1 MSSENTVLRIKE
13 LRSPPR
19 GIAVLDL
26 DGVITG
32 YARYLDGGVEKG
44 FLPDGNAMGQFVET
58 VASLGAKGVLP
69 LVLTN
74 RPPGQMQL
82 YPTFLGVQEGTWAT
96 ENGGSFYDVGAHKN
110 YVNPRFYDYA
120 TTVVPA
126 IRQRLAETLGIEEIP
141 SGSDGPQY
149 EPGGGY
155 VKIVVRPPE
164 GQDAKGW
171 AETAQIHKILAPFA
185 DVSRIDVGK
194 SVDIDPLGLS
204 KGVGMDDLLFANGID
219 PQKTPIAFI
228 ADAKRDIVGAQALL
242 KSGGNVFI
250 GAVGNARPEFTQ
262 FVQEIGGVVAPQ
274 DTSYHSSASYLLNQ
288 FISTFNL

>member
-1 MSSENTVLRIKE
+1 MLLRIKE
-13 LRSPPR
+13 LRSQPR
-19 GIAVLDL
+19 GVAVLDL
-26 DGVITG
+26 DGVVTG
-32 YARYLDGGVEKG
+32 YARYMDGGVEKG
-44 FLPDGNAMGQFVET
+44 FLPDGHAMSQFVET
-58 VASLGAKGVLP
+58 VASLGSSGVLP

-110 YVNPRFYDYA
+110 YVNPRFYEYA

-126 IRQRLAETLGIEEIP
+126 IRQRLNETLGIQEIP

-155 VKIVVRPPE
+155 VKIVIRPPE
-164 GQDAKGW
+164 GQDAKTW
-171 AETAQIHKILAPFA
+171 AETAQIHTILSPFA
-185 DVSRIDVGK
+185 DVSKIDVGK

-204 KGVGMDDLLFANGID
+204 KGIGMEDLLYANGIN
-219 PQKTPIAFI
+219 PNQTPTAFI
-228 ADAKRDIVGAQALL
+228 ADANRDIVGAQALL
-242 KSGGNVFI
+242 KLGGNVFI
-250 GAVGNARPEFTQ
+250 GAVGNARPDFTQ
-262 FVQEIGGVVAPQ
+262 FVQEIGGVVAPK

-288 FISTFNL
+288 FASTFNL